1 LRDLPGRGMP
11 TLYGSDFAE
20 VYSKYGYNQFS
31 ARVAELLPRVLRTL
45 HLTPDRVLDVPCGEG
60 TFALEMARKGYQTTG
75 VDRSSAMLGVAR
87 RKAREAH
94 AKIRFVERDM
104 RALRFHDEFD
114 LVTSWYDSLNYLL
127 RLDDLNKTFAGVF
140 RSLRPGGFFMFDMNT
155 PDTLSKGWQRHPSF
169 VEVDTRD
176 AFALHRPTWD
186 ARRNLATLKV
196 TFFVRRGQHWART
209 DELHRERAYSLP
221 QIRAALRKAGF
232 TEVASWGS
240 IRRMTPPRRGD
251 RRYWLAARRRPQ

>member
-31 ARVAELLPRVLRTL
+31 ARIAELLPRILRTL

-94 AKIRFVERDM
+94 ARSVSSNVTC
-104 RALRFHDEFD
+104 ALC
-114 LVTSWYDSLNYLL
+114 VSTMSLI
-127 RLDDLNKTFAGVF
+127 
-140 RSLRPGGFFMFDMNT
+140 S
-155 PDTLSKGWQRHPSF
+155 
-169 VEVDTRD
+169 
-176 AFALHRPTWD
+176 
-186 ARRNLATLKV
+186 
-196 TFFVRRGQHWART
+196 
-209 DELHRERAYSLP
+209 
-221 QIRAALRKAGF
+221 
-232 TEVASWGS
+232 
-240 IRRMTPPRRGD
+240 
-251 RRYWLAARRRPQ
+251 

>member
-1 LRDLPGRGMP
+1 MP

-31 ARVAELLPRVLRTL
+31 ARVAELLPRVLRAL
-45 HLTPDRVLDVPCGEG
+45 HLTPDRVADVPSGEG
-60 TFALEMARKGYQTTG
+60 TFGLEMARKGYLTTG

-94 AKIRFVERDM
+94 SKIRFVERDM

-127 RLDDLNKTFAGVF
+127 RLEDLNKTFAGVF
-140 RSLRPGGFFMFDMNT
+140 RSLRPGGSFLFDMNT

-176 AFALHRPTWD
+176 AFALHRSTWD

-196 TFFVRRGQHWART
+196 TCFVRRGQHWART
-209 DELHRERAYSLP
+209 DNCTVNAHTPCRRSARLCVRQVSPMLLP
-221 QIRAALRKAGF
+221 GAVSDG
-232 TEVASWGS
+232 
-240 IRRMTPPRRGD
+240 
-251 RRYWLAARRRPQ
+251 